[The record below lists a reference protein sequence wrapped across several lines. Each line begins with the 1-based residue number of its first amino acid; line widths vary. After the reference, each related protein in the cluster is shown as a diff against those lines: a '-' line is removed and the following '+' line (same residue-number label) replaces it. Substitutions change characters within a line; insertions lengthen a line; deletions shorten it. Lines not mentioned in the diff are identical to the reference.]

1 MFNPSLKFQVLK
13 DERKRK
19 RCLLFRA
26 TDFASLMYPCFTV
39 CRILGI
45 FSYKFNAVNIKT
57 YKPSY
62 ILSTISIFVF
72 SIVYSINLYE
82 MNVRGD
88 KRYKSVGIP
97 RILDFNSYYIFG
109 GVIVISTFILSEPR
123 MRCLQT
129 ILGLSLKL
137 PLDSYQN
144 LSRIIHAKD
153 IFFLLYLFVGL
164 YRYLSALQISIV
176 RKLLMLYLSLFV
188 FQMDMLYMNCVCIL
202 KACFKQIN
210 DNLVNLREVLTN
222 GEPYLLNGASRNQR
236 NPFLLMK
243 ITALKK
249 QHLSISDSVRMLKMV
264 YSLQLVSTILM
275 AFTHITFNM
284 YFYFLALVQ
293 KSVPLTSVEKQVLY
307 EYFITFIV
315 YYIIKIAL
323 MVWACETGKNQARE
337 ITTTIYNVFN
347 STNNKQIKYELELFS
362 LQLLHCENVFSA
374 KWITIDA
381 KLLTAI
387 IGSIT
392 TYLLIL
398 LQFLFT
404 PHSCSGK
411 ST

>member
-1 MFNPSLKFQVLK
+1 MFNPSLKFQVLQ
-13 DERKRK
+13 DERNRK

-45 FSYKFNAVNIKT
+45 FSYKFNAANIKT

-62 ILSTISIFVF
+62 ILSTI
-72 SIVYSINLYE
+72 
-82 MNVRGD
+82 
-88 KRYKSVGIP
+88 
-97 RILDFNSYYIFG
+97 
-109 GVIVISTFILSEPR
+109 T
-123 MRCLQT
+123 
-129 ILGLSLKL
+129 
-137 PLDSYQN
+137 
-144 LSRIIHAKD
+144 
-153 IFFLLYLFVGL
+153 
-164 YRYLSALQISIV
+164 
-176 RKLLMLYLSLFV
+176 
-188 FQMDMLYMNCVCIL
+188 
-202 KACFKQIN
+202 CFKQIN

-307 EYFITFIV
+307 EYFITFIM

-337 ITTTIYNVFN
+337 ITTTIYNVVN
-347 STNNKQIKYELELFS
+347 STNNKQIKYELELFY